1 MEGMHHF
8 TTLLNYYGPACKN
21 RQREESGKQH
31 PICSKRM
38 SDQEPSSRNIANG
51 NEWYRQNNEIS
62 INMDSR
68 KENQIP
74 IRSSQSQVQ
83 SKKQPV
89 PEAASPKR
97 RNEFFCF
104 YLNEIKFCSFS
115 RRIKE
120 KYPVLA
126 NNTITHIVNLSILLS
141 IVLMVN
147 SILESGERNL
157 VEYVLTGRIGNI
169 SDRRSYQE
177 ESYHLGGEESEA
189 RVDIKGECWNVIS
202 TLGPTQCTVNVPNE

>member
-89 PEAASPKR
+89 PEAASPIR
-97 RNEFFCF
+97 RYKFYCF
-104 YLNEIKFCSFS
+104 
-115 RRIKE
+115 
-120 KYPVLA
+120 
-126 NNTITHIVNLSILLS
+126 
-141 IVLMVN
+141 
-147 SILESGERNL
+147 
-157 VEYVLTGRIGNI
+157 
-169 SDRRSYQE
+169 
-177 ESYHLGGEESEA
+177 
-189 RVDIKGECWNVIS
+189 
-202 TLGPTQCTVNVPNE
+202 